1 MKKILILTVMLVLFA
16 VSAHAFVID
25 GVLSDWGINPGPYGS
40 SDWTPNAGI
49 LSFIEDNDPA
59 VNHVGPG
66 GGGQL
71 YDIEGLYATW
81 DADYL
86 YLAMAGGFGSTSIEH
101 PNSVIAGDLAI
112 NFGYPGPM
120 GSGVYKYGIE
130 TTGLASSGWYTAPA
144 NVMGGVYSNVTWIG
158 GKYYPIAN
166 PVNVGAGTHLG
177 TLTEFVYTNSADA
190 NAHYF
195 LETKISRNYF
205 GTDWDPGNLYVHFS
219 NFCGNDMADLTPVP
233 EPSSMMLLGTGLLG
247 LVGYGK
253 VRFGK
258 KA

>member
-1 MKKILILTVMLVLFA
+1 MKKILIVTAMLVLFA
-16 VSAHAFVID
+16 VSAHAYVID
-25 GVLSDWGINPGPYGS
+25 GVLSDWGITPGPYGA

-59 VNHVGPG
+59 IDTVGPG
-66 GGGQL
+66 WGGQL

-81 DADYL
+81 DASFL
-86 YLAMAGGFGSTSIEH
+86 YLAMAGGFGSTSIEY

-112 NFGYPGPM
+112 NFGNPGPM
-120 GSGVYKYGIE
+120 GSGVYKYGLE

-158 GKYYPIAN
+158 GKYFPIADPAN
-166 PVNVGAGTHLG
+166 IGTGNLLG
-177 TLTEFVYTNSADA
+177 LAQFVYTSTPDA

-195 LETKISRNYF
+195 LEAAIPVSYF
-205 GTDWDPGNLYVHFS
+205 GADWDPSNLYVHFT
-219 NFCGNDMADLTPVP
+219 NFCGNDMADITPVP
-233 EPSSMMLLGTGLLG
+233 EPSSLMLLGTGLLG